1 MERLFKIRCSQLG
14 KIMSNAKKEG
24 ELSQVC
30 KTYLMDWYANE
41 NTSVH
46 SKYFDKGIM
55 CEHEAIQ
62 FMADVL
68 DFGIAEKNIEQK
80 ENDFMTGCC
89 DVNLS
94 DCVVDTKCSW
104 DKSTLQSNVTGID
117 KDYEWQG
124 IGYLILYKKLK
135 FILFYGLMDTD
146 GSINFD
152 EEVIYSEMPNEE
164 RWIAYQIQFTQEQ
177 LNSIEQKIY
186 ERVLECRDWLREYD
200 KLIRSRMGKL
210 NVLAQSSFI

>member
-1 MERLFKIRCSQLG
+1 MKEFKIRCSQLW
-14 KIMSNAKKEG
+14 KIMSNSKKES
-24 ELSQVC
+24 ELSDTC
-30 KTYLMDWYANE
+30 KIYLKEWYSGE
-41 NTSVH
+41 IESVH
-46 SKYFDKGIM
+46 SKFFDKGIM
-55 CEHEAIQ
+55 CEYECIE
-62 FMADVL
+62 FMANVL
-68 DFGIAEKNIEQK
+68 DLGIAEKNIEQK
-80 ENDFMTGCC
+80 ENEFMTGCC
-89 DVNLS
+89 DVNMEN
-94 DCVVDTKCSW
+94 CIVDIKNSW
-104 DKSTLQSNVTGID
+104 NIKTLQSNVTGID

-146 GSINFD
+146 ESINFG